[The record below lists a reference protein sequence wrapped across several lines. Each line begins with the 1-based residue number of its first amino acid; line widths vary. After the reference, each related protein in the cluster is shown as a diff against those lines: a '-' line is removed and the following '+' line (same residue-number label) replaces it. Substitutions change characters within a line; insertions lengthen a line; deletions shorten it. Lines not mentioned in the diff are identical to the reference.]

1 MTILEVK
8 DLSKSYMVGDTKV
21 TALDRVSFSVQR
33 GEFVAIVGASGSGKS
48 TLMHL
53 IGGVDRPDSGR
64 IFIEGNDIC
73 ALSENEL
80 AIFRRR
86 HIGIVYQFYNL
97 IPSLNVEEN
106 ITLPQLLD
114 RRVADPVR
122 LHSIVQTIGL
132 SERIAHYP
140 TELSGGQQ
148 QRVAVGRALINEP
161 ALILADEPTGNLD
174 SSSSWDVISLLK
186 SSNVRN
192 KQTLILITHDASI
205 AACASRVITI
215 GDGRIVSD
223 VANNPAGGSEA
234 AAALSVP
241 PSGKAVDTLAA
252 AVTGAAA
259 TEGQV

>member
-21 TALDRVSFSVQR
+21 TALDRVSFTVQR

-73 ALSENEL
+73 ALSENDL
-80 AIFRRR
+80 AIFRRKN
-86 HIGIVYQFYNL
+86 IGIVYQFYNL

-114 RRVADPVR
+114 RRVADPAR
-122 LHSIVQTIGL
+122 LQSIVQTIGL
-132 SERIAHYP
+132 SQRIAHYP
-140 TELSGGQQ
+140 SELSGGQQ

-174 SSSSWDVISLLK
+174 SSSSWDVINLLK
-186 SSNVRN
+186 SSNTRN
-192 KQTLILITHDASI
+192 NQTLILITHDASI
-205 AACASRVITI
+205 AACASRIITI

-223 VANNPAGGSEA
+223 VANGSVGGSGVAAEA
-234 AAALSVP
+234 IASTG
-241 PSGKAVDTLAA
+241 SKAVGTLA
-252 AVTGAAA
+252 GAAA
-259 TEGQV
+259 TEGQAQS